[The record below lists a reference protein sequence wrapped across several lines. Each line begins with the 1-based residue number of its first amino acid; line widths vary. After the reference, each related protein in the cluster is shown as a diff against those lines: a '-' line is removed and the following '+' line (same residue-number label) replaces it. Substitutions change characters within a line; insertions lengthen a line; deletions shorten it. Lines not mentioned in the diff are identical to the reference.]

1 MPSDPFEKLLRETD
15 NHAGEPPAA
24 PADLAAR
31 VVRRAEAQ
39 RRRRLAIGSAAAAVL
54 LAAGLTLPMWRGRAR
69 VTVGPVDTAA
79 LAAQAAQLRAEA
91 DWRSAVA
98 RRTRELEARHARLA
112 ALRAVAAQPDPVQQS
127 RSAVEQAAGIIFQ
140 QGDRLYRD
148 FKLPQQAAESYR
160 EVLRL
165 FPTSL
170 WAARARERLT
180 EIETRQG
187 EIS

>member
-39 RRRRLAIGSAAAAVL
+39 RRRRLAIGAAAAVV

-127 RSAVEQAAGIIFQ
+127 QSAVEQAAGIIFQ

-180 EIETRQG
+180 EIESAQG

>member
-39 RRRRLAIGSAAAAVL
+39 RRRRLAIGSVAAAVV